1 MNQYEYDLKI
11 KAATEQ
17 EADGKAAALT
27 ALASQFDART
37 LQALAAKGAAFLN
50 DPAWGGMIRQQLGL

>member
-1 MNQYEYDLKI
+1 MTYEYDLRI
-11 KAATEQ
+11 TAQT
-17 EADGKAAALT
+17 EADADQKAAALT
-27 ALASQFDART
+27 SLARQLDTRT